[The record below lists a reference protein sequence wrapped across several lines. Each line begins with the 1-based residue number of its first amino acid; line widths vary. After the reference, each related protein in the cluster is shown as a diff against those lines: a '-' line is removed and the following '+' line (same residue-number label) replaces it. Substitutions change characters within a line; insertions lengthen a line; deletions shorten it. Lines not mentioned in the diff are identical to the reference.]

1 MDATPLVETT
11 ALAIAMDLADMAA
24 NHPVPKVA
32 ETRLQQWETANATAV
47 VIYASVVPAIAK
59 APVAAVVP
67 RVLQEDNFH
76 FGWGVQLYLPFP
88 TFQTQTTMAKR
99 LTLICLF
106 LLCIVGGKAQQ
117 TICYHFYKYIDPV
130 TNISHT
136 MDRYLYFHFQGI
148 YCYITTEKDEELKGN
163 NLYRYEKTTTDHCDS
178 YVYGYLSS
186 IRPRHTYNGIYYNEH
201 GYSYEDGFTVLYSEF
216 TTQQRFLVSNDKS
229 LINWCSDIYIDGIT
243 KKGVTKIGK
252 RVSAP
257 PQKPVKPSMIE

>member
-1 MDATPLVETT
+1 MDAMLLVLTI
-11 ALAIAMDLADMAA
+11 ALAIAEVHAEMVVEHLAPSVAKA
-24 NHPVPKVA
+24 NLH
-32 ETRLQQWETANATAV
+32 QWVTAV
-47 VIYASVVPAIAK
+47 AIVAKTNAIVVLAIAK
-59 APVAAVVP
+59 ALVMAAVFL
-67 RVLQEDNFH
+67 VLLDKLLFWLGSADTLH
-76 FGWGVQLYLPFP
+76 FP
-88 TFQTQTTMAKR
+88 TFQTQTTMAKK

-106 LLCIVGGKAQQ
+106 LLYIVGGKAQQ